1 MFGTIV
7 WATVGILVGLFVFR
21 VGLGML
27 RALVD
32 ADPATAA
39 GRRDA
44 QGEDPVPVLALRHR
58 GAHDAG
64 HRRAA

>member
-7 WATVGILVGLFVFR
+7 WAAVGILVGLFVFR

-32 ADPATAA
+32 ADPAAA
-39 GRRDA
+39 A
-44 QGEDPVPVLALRHR
+44 
-58 GAHDAG
+58 
-64 HRRAA
+64 RRARCAR